1 MFYTY
6 AKQQVVI
13 GVSFTFLGASRQIS
27 NQIEEKIILVTR
39 SLVTWS
45 SREHIYHVIYTHT
58 SFMGLSHRICHY
70 KRYFSAAMR
79 WRILE

>member
-45 SREHIYHVIYTHT
+45 SREHYISRDIHPYLVYGIE
-58 SFMGLSHRICHY
+58 SSDMSL
-70 KRYFSAAMR
+70 
-79 WRILE
+79 

>member
-45 SREHIYHVIYTHT
+45 SREHNRSCDIHPYLVYGIE
-58 SFMGLSHRICHY
+58 SSDMSL
-70 KRYFSAAMR
+70 
-79 WRILE
+79 

>member
-45 SREHIYHVIYTHT
+45 SREHIISRDIHPYLVSGIE
-58 SFMGLSHRICHY
+58 SSDMSL
-70 KRYFSAAMR
+70 
-79 WRILE
+79 

>member
-1 MFYTY
+1 MFYTC

-45 SREHIYHVIYTHT
+45 SREHNVSRDIHPYLVSGIE
-58 SFMGLSHRICHY
+58 SSDMSL
-70 KRYFSAAMR
+70 
-79 WRILE
+79 

>member
-39 SLVTWS
+39 PLVTWS
-45 SREHIYHVIYTHT
+45 SREHTRSRDIHPYLVYGIE
-58 SFMGLSHRICHY
+58 SSDMSL
-70 KRYFSAAMR
+70 
-79 WRILE
+79 

>member
-13 GVSFTFLGASRQIS
+13 GVSFTFLGASRQIP

-45 SREHIYHVIYTHT
+45 SREHNISRDIHPYLVYGIE
-58 SFMGLSHRICHY
+58 SSDMSL
-70 KRYFSAAMR
+70 
-79 WRILE
+79 

>member
-39 SLVTWS
+39 SLVTWP
-45 SREHIYHVIYTHT
+45 SREHNISRDIHPYLVSGIE
-58 SFMGLSHRICHY
+58 SSDMSL
-70 KRYFSAAMR
+70 
-79 WRILE
+79 

>member
-45 SREHIYHVIYTHT
+45 SREHNISRDIHPYLIYGIE
-58 SFMGLSHRICHY
+58 SSDMSL
-70 KRYFSAAMR
+70 
-79 WRILE
+79 